1 MRHNSGAKIINVTFA
16 QISDGDI
23 NLKLEMN
30 IEYIMRLPSEV
41 FIGKIEDKAIS

>member
-23 NLKLEMN
+23 NLNLN
-30 IEYIMRLPSEV
+30 IEYKMRLPSEL
-41 FIGKIEDKAIS
+41 FRWKIEDKTIS

>member
-23 NLKLEMN
+23 NLKLELN
-30 IEYIMRLPSEV
+30 IEYIMRLPSEL
-41 FIGKIEDKAIS
+41 FRWKIEDKTIS